1 MAYSTIDVSTKSS
14 SKSKTKNVV
23 VLIRLGKRL
32 KYKNPLPSK
41 LVRFLED
48 PAVRKAGVNARGD
61 AQKLR
66 RDFKVRVNGVVELDA
81 LAKAKNVVSGDGRS
95 SGKSVSGKEQ

>member
-1 MAYSTIDVSTKSS
+1 MW
-14 SKSKTKNVV
+14 V

-32 KYKNPLPSK
+32 KCKNPLPSK

-66 RDFKVRVNGVVELDA
+66 RDFKVRGERSGGV
-81 LAKAKNVVSGDGRS
+81 GRV
-95 SGKSVSGKEQ
+95 GEGEECCER